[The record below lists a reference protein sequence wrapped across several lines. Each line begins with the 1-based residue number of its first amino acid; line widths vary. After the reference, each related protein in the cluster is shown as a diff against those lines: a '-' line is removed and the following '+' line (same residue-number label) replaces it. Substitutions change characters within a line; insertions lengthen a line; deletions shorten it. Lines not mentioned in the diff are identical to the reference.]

1 MGFTKH
7 YRAADGGQPV
17 VISEWETTLLF
28 CYVINCLVFEG
39 K

>member
-1 MGFTKH
+1 MGFTKY
-7 YRAADGGQPV
+7 YRAADDGQRV
-17 VISEWETTLLF
+17 VISEWETNLLF